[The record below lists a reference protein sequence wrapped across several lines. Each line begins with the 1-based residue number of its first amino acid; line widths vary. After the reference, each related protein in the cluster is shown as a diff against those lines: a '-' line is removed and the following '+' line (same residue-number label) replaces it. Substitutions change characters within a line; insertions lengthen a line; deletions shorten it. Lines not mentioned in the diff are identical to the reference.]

1 MLKKYDCSKSTISRR
16 FKRLKD
22 EGFIKEHLGKSKL
35 LNQMSEGRPK
45 VYIPT
50 LKGINYGGLEG
61 KFRQITGGSAE
72 EGIFRR
78 FNIGLADMHGKLHIK
93 IPINSSPAPE
103 DDFVWKG
110 PNKMRNGVKQ
120 YIRYMQKAG
129 DRVTIEKF
137 VGSKTTSITLKP
149 RFISNFNDSPEDL
162 IKRFIDVSWAIW
174 SDLEMKGYELGFPEG
189 PEGEAKFTLTCAAFE
204 KIGYTESK
212 NVIIDYSQ
220 GFAELH
226 PKTGTL
232 NANKLMA
239 ELLLDSNTIGK
250 KFEKEIFSDKEAIQ
264 ALDEV
269 GEYSKMVESISRTR
283 EKVERNAEKTD
294 LIAHHVGDLARSVN
308 KLMNMLEGAQEQQ
321 QQQNNPPPPS
331 AGGHMYG

>member
-1 MLKKYDCSKSTISRR
+1 MSRR

-22 EGFIKEHLGKSKL
+22 EGLIKEHRGKSRL

-50 LKGINYGGLEG
+50 LKGIEHGGLQG

-110 PNKMRNGVKQ
+110 PNVLQNGVKQ
-120 YIRYMQKAG
+120 YIRYIQKAG
-129 DRVTIEKF
+129 DRISIEKF
-137 VGSKTTSITLKP
+137 VGRNKSSIILKP
-149 RFISNFNDSPEDL
+149 RFISGFNDSPEDL
-162 IKRFIDVSWAIW
+162 IKRFIDVAWGIW
-174 SDLEMKGYELGFPEG
+174 TDLEMKGYRLAFPEG

-212 NVIIDYSQ
+212 NITIDYSQ

-226 PKTGTL
+226 PKTGSL
-232 NANKLMA
+232 HANKLMA

-250 KFEKEIFSDKEAIQ
+250 KFEKEIFTDEEAVQ

-269 GEYSKMVESISRTR
+269 GEYSKMVESIKKTR
-283 EKVERNAEKTD
+283 ERVERNAQKTD
-294 LIAHHVGDLARSVN
+294 LIADHVGDLATSVN
-308 KLMNMLEGAQEQQ
+308 RLMDMLDRVQEERT
-321 QQQNNPPPPS
+321 PGKHLEDP
-331 AGGHMYG
+331 GGGYL